1 LGAPAPGKPGSAGPG
16 GGGVAA
22 FVSGAQRRVCGG
34 GGVPGALVAASA
46 TPARM
51 ERSGTGAARR
61 GVRPARGG
69 LAPRGGTSRFQEVRG
84 PARFPDL
91 RALPPTRRLPQAP
104 RQPRT
109 TNHLTAPRSR
119 KIRAAHAAQRS
130 KRSNKRCAYRARAA
144 HAAQRSKRGEATPPP
159 TPPRFGEGRP
169 VFAFS
174 PFPLREGGR
183 GVRSFRPIK

>member
-1 LGAPAPGKPGSAGPG
+1 
-16 GGGVAA
+16 
-22 FVSGAQRRVCGG
+22 
-34 GGVPGALVAASA
+34 
-46 TPARM
+46 
-51 ERSGTGAARR
+51 
-61 GVRPARGG
+61 
-69 LAPRGGTSRFQEVRG
+69 RFQEVRG
-84 PARFPDL
+84 PARFTDL

-144 HAAQRSKRGEATPPP
+144 HAAQRSKRAGASPPP

-183 GVRSFRPIK
+183 GVRSFRPIKAARSPPLTPLRCVRGSDSLLTVRGLTHSQWLPARPAQRGWCAPR